1 MPLRHFLAST
11 ALVFGLAT
19 ASPAEDTPNA
29 ETVVA
34 SVNGKTITLG
44 EMIMMKGSLP
54 QQFAQLPDEMLF
66 DGILNQLVQ
75 QALLAESITTPPARV
90 EIALKNERRQL
101 LAAEAIDALLAA
113 QMSDEAVQAAYDA
126 KYADAQPETEWNASH
141 ILVETEEKA
150 AELAKQARDGA
161 DFAELAKANSTGPS
175 GPNGGQLGWF
185 GTGIMVPAFEQAV
198 AAMQAEQVSD
208 PVQTQFGWHVIRLN
222 ETRMAAAPELAEVR
236 PEIEAELQQKLIE
249 EQLAKLAQ
257 GANIDQSAAAGL
269 DKSLLSR
276 IDLLEE

>member
-19 ASPAEDTPNA
+19 ASLAEDMPSA

-90 EIALKNERRQL
+90 EIALKNERRQR

-126 KYADAQPETEWNASH
+126 KYAGAQPETEWNASH

-150 AELAKQARDGA
+150 ADLAKQARDGA

-175 GPNGGQLGWF
+175 GPNCGQLGWF
-185 GTGIMVPAFEQAV
+185 GAGMMVPAFEQAV

-222 ETRMAAAPELAEVR
+222 ETRMAAAPDLAEVR

>member
-1 MPLRHFLAST
+1 MPLRHFIAST

-19 ASPAEDTPNA
+19 ASYAEDMPNA

-54 QQFAQLPDEMLF
+54 QQYAQLPDEMLF

-75 QALLAESITTPPARV
+75 QALLAESIETPPARV
-90 EIALKNERRQL
+90 AIALKNEQRQL

-113 QMSDEAVQAAYDA
+113 QMSEDAIKTAYDA
-126 KYADAQPETEWNASH
+126 KYANAQPATEWNASH
-141 ILVETEEKA
+141 ILVETEEA
-150 AELAKQARDGA
+150 AADLAKQAREGA
-161 DFAELAKANSTGPS
+161 DFAELAKAHSTGPS

-185 GTGIMVPAFEQAV
+185 GAGMMVPAFEQAV
-198 AAMQAEQVSD
+198 AGMQAEQVSD

-222 ETRMAAAPELAEVR
+222 ETRVAAAPDLAEVR

-276 IDLLEE
+276 IDLLED